1 MIGDVGCNVRRRCGK
16 PPEGEND
23 VPHPDDE
30 RRRKILRALEA
41 DARRTP
47 AELATLVGIDESEA
61 SAMVDTLERQ
71 GVIRAYRTVV
81 DWDRIDPDRVVAF
94 IDVSVTPQR
103 DVGFD
108 QVAARIYRHQEVRSV
123 HLVSGGHDLRVVV
136 DGATMREIAAFV
148 GEKLAPIDHVTAT
161 NTHFLLKRYKEE
173 GLILIEEP
181 ADDDRLAVTP

>member
-1 MIGDVGCNVRRRCGK
+1 LKFEETAAAPLLGTPTVVEGNVPDGD
-16 PPEGEND
+16 E
-23 VPHPDDE
+23 E
-30 RRRKILRALEA
+30 RICKILRALEA

-47 AELATLVGIDESEA
+47 AVLATLVGVEEEDAAAIVAD
-61 SAMVDTLERQ
+61 LERR

-81 DWDRIDPDRVVAF
+81 DWERVALERVVAF

-108 QVAARIYRHQEVRSV
+108 QVAARIYRHPEVRSV
-123 HLVSGGHDLRVVV
+123 HLVSGGHDLRIVVE
-136 DGATMREIAAFV
+136 GPTMREIAAFV

-173 GLILIEEP
+173 GLVLIEEP
-181 ADDDRLAVTP
+181 ADDDRLPVTP